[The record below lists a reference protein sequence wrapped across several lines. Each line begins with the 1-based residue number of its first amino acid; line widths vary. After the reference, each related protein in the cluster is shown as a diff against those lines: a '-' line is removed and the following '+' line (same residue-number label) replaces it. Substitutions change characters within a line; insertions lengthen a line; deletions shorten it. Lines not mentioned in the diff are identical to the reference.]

1 MASVKTDIGLIDA
14 ALAPLALAAED
25 NPQAMIALARKA
37 ALRGDLTSANALAA
51 QATAA
56 APDCRVV
63 AIQAKEIFART
74 VPGFHVPMVRDH
86 LRNEAFE
93 QALQRAVTPETVLL
107 DVGSGTGLL
116 ALMAARAGAKHVYSC
131 EGNAA
136 MAAVAKEI
144 VHANGYGDQITII
157 PKHSTKVDCNAD
169 LGGPV
174 DLVVAEIIGRDFV
187 CEKVLPSMRDVAKR
201 LVNPGARMIPAS
213 GDIMVALAWWGK
225 LEERSMGVECGFD
238 MTPFNRL
245 VRSNFSLVVGNP
257 ELELRGTPTALFSFD
272 FTAAASNTETVAELG
287 STGGPVNG
295 VIQWIR
301 LQMDDTA
308 TFENRP
314 QPRTKS
320 SWACQFH
327 PLAEP
332 LDLPVGATVRIAA
345 SHAGDSLRIW
355 EQ

>member
-1 MASVKTDIGLIDA
+1 MKTNIGLIDA
-14 ALAPLALAAED
+14 AFEPLILAAEGK
-25 NPQAMIALARKA
+25 PHAMIALAKMA
-37 ALRGDLTSANALAA
+37 AQRGDMAKANALAA
-51 QATAA
+51 RATAEA
-56 APDCRVV
+56 SDDPVV
-63 AIQAKEIFART
+63 AIQAREIFATT
-74 VPGFHVPMVRDH
+74 VPGFHVPMIRDQP
-86 LRNEAFE
+86 RNQAFE
-93 QALQRAVTPETVLL
+93 QALQRGVTPETVLL

-144 VHANGYGDQITII
+144 VHTNGYDDRITII
-157 PKHSTKVDCNAD
+157 HKYSTELDCHAD

-201 LVNPGARMIPAS
+201 LVKPGARMIPAS
-213 GDIMVALAWWGK
+213 GDIMVALAWWDELGA
-225 LEERSMGVECGFD
+225 RSMGVECGFD

-245 VRSNFSLVVGNP
+245 VRPNFSLVVGNP
-257 ELELRGTPTALFSFD
+257 DLEIRGTPAALFSFD
-272 FTAAASNTETVAELG
+272 FAAVTSDTETQAELG
-287 STGGPVNG
+287 CTGGPVNG

-301 LQMDDTA
+301 LQMDEMA
-308 TFENRP
+308 SFENRP
-314 QPRTKS
+314 EPGTKS

-327 PLAEP
+327 PFAQP
-332 LDLPVGATVRIAA
+332 LDLQDGAVVRISA

-355 EQ
+355 QQ